1 MIKRKI
7 SSGFADF
14 DECSLYPCYNNGTC
28 SDLVNDF
35 ECVCAPV
42 FTGRNCEISEST
54 FTFSGFVN

>member
-1 MIKRKI
+1 M

-35 ECVCAPV
+35 ECVCAPG
-42 FTGRNCEISEST
+42 FTGRNCETSEST